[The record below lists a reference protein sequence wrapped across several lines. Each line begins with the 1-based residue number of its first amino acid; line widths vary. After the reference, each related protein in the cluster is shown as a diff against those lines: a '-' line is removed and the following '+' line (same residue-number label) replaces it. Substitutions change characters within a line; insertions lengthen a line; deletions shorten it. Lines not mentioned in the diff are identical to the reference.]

1 MPIPALVLAKRTKN
15 NTTVAFKSMV
25 CVLYKSFGRQKRLII
40 VHLNLQTV
48 SRHLRKFR
56 MQKWRQDVCMETRMD
71 TPEVDE
77 Y

>member
-1 MPIPALVLAKRTKN
+1 
-15 NTTVAFKSMV
+15 MV